1 MPTHPRNSTRSKK
14 KKHKE
19 NYTKTCRN
27 QIAQNQ
33 GRDTKW
39 IQNKTGNEEKK
50 IKELEF
56 GSLKR
61 LNRGTWV
68 AQSVK
73 RLTSVQV
80 MISQF
85 VSLSPTLGVA
95 FT

>member
-1 MPTHPRNSTRSKK
+1 MS
-14 KKHKE
+14 
-19 NYTKTCRN
+19 
-27 QIAQNQ
+27 Q
-33 GRDTKW
+33 
-39 IQNKTGNEEKK
+39 EKK

-73 RLTSVQV
+73 RLTLVQV

-85 VSLSPTLGVA
+85 VGSSPHRALC
-95 FT
+95 